1 MMNNPFELAQYVG
14 TLLSRKKLKLV
25 TIESC
30 TGGSLAKQ
38 ITDVPGA
45 SEWFDCGLI
54 TYSNES
60 KTKLAGVPDDLIRQQ
75 GAVSQKVALAMAKGA
90 INVTGSDIAL
100 YLARHGINV
109 EVLPPQ
115 KSKRIGDALLAFA
128 RQHSTDL
135 LVMGGYGHTR
145 FREFLLGGVTRTV
158 LAESDIP
165 ILMSH

>member
-1 MMNNPFELAQYVG
+1 MMNNPIELAQYVG

-100 YLARHGINV
+100 STTGIAGPNGGSLEKPAGTV
-109 EVLPPQ
+109 CF
-115 KSKRIGDALLAFA
+115 GFA
-128 RQHSTDL
+128 TQTGIFSTDKQL
-135 LVMGGYGHTR
+135 FTGNRAQIREKSVLHSLQCLCNYLETGH
-145 FREFLLGGVTRTV
+145 F
-158 LAESDIP
+158 
-165 ILMSH
+165 

>member
-1 MMNNPFELAQYVG
+1 MINNPFELAQYVG

-60 KTKLAGVPDDLIRQQ
+60 KTGLAGVPEDLIRQQ

-100 YLARHGINV
+100 STTVWCGFATQTGI
-109 EVLPPQ
+109 
-115 KSKRIGDALLAFA
+115 F
-128 RQHSTDL
+128 STDKRL
-135 LVMGGYGHTR
+135 FTGNRAEIREQSVLYSLQCLCNYLETGH
-145 FREFLLGGVTRTV
+145 F
-158 LAESDIP
+158 
-165 ILMSH
+165 

>member
-1 MMNNPFELAQYVG
+1 MINNPFELAQYVG

-60 KTKLAGVPDDLIRQQ
+60 KTELAGVQDELIRQQ

-100 YLARHGINV
+100 STTGIAGPNGGSLEKPV
-109 EVLPPQ
+109 GTVCF
-115 KSKRIGDALLAFA
+115 GFA
-128 RQHSTDL
+128 TQTGIFSTDKRL
-135 LVMGGYGHTR
+135 FAGNRTEIREQSVLYSLQCLCNYLETGH
-145 FREFLLGGVTRTV
+145 F
-158 LAESDIP
+158 
-165 ILMSH
+165 

>member
-100 YLARHGINV
+100 PTTGIA
-109 EVLPPQ
+109 ETQ
-115 KSKRIGDALLAFA
+115 WRFTRKTGR
-128 RQHSTDL
+128 
-135 LVMGGYGHTR
+135 YGLFR
-145 FREFLLGGVTRTV
+145 FRHPNRHLQYG
-158 LAESDIP
+158 
-165 ILMSH
+165 